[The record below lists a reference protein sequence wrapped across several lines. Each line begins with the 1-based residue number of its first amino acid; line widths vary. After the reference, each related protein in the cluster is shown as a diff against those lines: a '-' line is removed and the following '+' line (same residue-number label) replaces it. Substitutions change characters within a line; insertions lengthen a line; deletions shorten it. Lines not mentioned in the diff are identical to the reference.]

1 MQSMRIY
8 LKYYFVR
15 KLSNLKGNYIA
26 APLSIPSSSSR
37 ISPSDPTALII
48 PEAPIPCDRSDF
60 LDVGWWTRKDWVSF
74 VEKQRVN
81 GSGFRKLQFI
91 TDEDGTMVSNE
102 WLAAISK
109 EARLLW
115 VSLYK
120 KRQDPKQWGMKSK
133 FASDY
138 FSNSMRI
145 KFEEFQWC
153 EGDWKIEAFATI
165 RYPDWISSRDGG
177 TLTRLHIFSWMT
189 LLKLLIYWIR
199 G

>member
-1 MQSMRIY
+1 M
-8 LKYYFVR
+8 K
-15 KLSNLKGNYIA
+15 
-26 APLSIPSSSSR
+26 
-37 ISPSDPTALII
+37 
-48 PEAPIPCDRSDF
+48 
-60 LDVGWWTRKDWVSF
+60 
-74 VEKQRVN
+74 

-91 TDEDGTMVSNE
+91 TDQDGTMVSNE
-102 WLAAISK
+102 RLTAISK

-120 KRQDPKQWGMKSK
+120 KRQDPKHWGIKSK

-165 RYPDWISSRDGG
+165 RYPDWVSSRDGG
-177 TLTRLHIFSWMT
+177 ILTRLHIFS
-189 LLKLLIYWIR
+189 
-199 G
+199 